1 MKMIKIIMKEVFLNI
16 IYVIR
21 IMFILNHY
29 LFVWK
34 RSSSIRSDDISNWRV
49 RLTIGDGLLY
59 LLPWSW
65 GTVTSTCS
73 FEELPSLSV
82 QVIVIV

>member
-1 MKMIKIIMKEVFLNI
+1 MASSATMKMIKNVVKEVFSNI

-34 RSSSIRSDDISNWRV
+34 RSSSIRSNDISNWRV
-49 RLTIGDGLLY
+49 RLTIGDCPGY
-59 LLPWSW
+59 FA
-65 GTVTSTCS
+65 V
-73 FEELPSLSV
+73 
-82 QVIVIV
+82 VIPD

>member
-1 MKMIKIIMKEVFLNI
+1 MKVVQIMMKEVFLNI

-21 IMFILNHY
+21 TMFILNRY

-49 RLTIGDGLLY
+49 RLTIGDCPGY
-59 LLPWSW
+59 FA
-65 GTVTSTCS
+65 V
-73 FEELPSLSV
+73 
-82 QVIVIV
+82 VIPD